1 MLAKILNL
9 LFPPQCLNCD
19 VRVPTHG
26 TLCLPCWQQ
35 IQFISEPMCHAC
47 GLPFDYDIGE
57 NALCAPCLS
66 ESPLYSRA
74 RAAFRY
80 DEHSRKLITR
90 FKYSDQTQLA
100 EIYGAWLA
108 KAGGQLLAQTDIII
122 PVPLHYFRFVHRRF
136 NQSALLTKVL
146 SKKTGVKHL
155 QNALKRS
162 RRTVPQTGLTRKQ
175 RETNVKG
182 AFTINK
188 RYAGVIKGKNI
199 LLVDDVYTT
208 GSTIEQCTKILL
220 KAGAAQVN
228 VLTLARA
235 IK

>member
-1 MLAKILNL
+1 MKARILNL

-19 VRVPTHG
+19 ARVPTHG
-26 TLCLPCWQQ
+26 TLCLACWQQ
-35 IQFISEPMCHAC
+35 IHFISEPMCHAC

-57 NALCAPCLS
+57 NALCAPCLN
-66 ESPLYSRA
+66 ERPLYLQA
-74 RAAFRY
+74 RATFRY

-136 NQSALLTKVL
+136 NQSALLANIL
-146 SKKTGVKHL
+146 SKKTGIRHIP
-155 QNALKRS
+155 NALKRS
-162 RRTVPQTGLTRKQ
+162 RQTTPQTGLTRKQ

-182 AFTINK
+182 AFTINN
-188 RYAGVIKGKNI
+188 RYASTIKGKNI
-199 LLVDDVYTT
+199 LLIDDVITT
-208 GSTIEQCTKILL
+208 GSTIEQCTKTLL
-220 KAGAAQVN
+220 KSGAAQVN
-228 VLTLARA
+228 VLTLARTV
-235 IK
+235 K